1 MVKQT
6 RGIEVPIDNLPLD
19 DAKAYDLLNKAN
31 TLGVFQLESGGMRDL
46 CRKFQINSLE
56 HITALIALYRPGPME
71 LIPEFIRRR
80 HGEIRIE
87 YEHPLLEPICRE
99 TYGIMIYQEQVMQA
113 AQVLAG
119 YTLGGA
125 DLLRRAMGKKKAE
138 EMAKQR
144 DIFVKGCAKVN
155 HIPAA
160 KANQI
165 FDLLEKFA
173 GYGFNK
179 SHAAAYAVLAYQTAY
194 LKANYPVEFFC
205 AMMTNDMADTDKLGQ
220 YIAEARSMGIEVLP
234 PDVNESQVHFAPAQS
249 RTGVPPVQAS
259 GSGPARDR
267 RDARPALAIRFG
279 LAAIKGVG
287 EIAVE
292 AISEGAQ

>member
-1 MVKQT
+1 MGPVGDLGLLKMDFLGLKTLTVIRNTCELVRQT
-6 RGIEVPIDNLPLD
+6 HGVRCPSTICRLD

-46 CRKFQINSLE
+46 CRKFQINSIE

-99 TYGIMIYQEQVMQA
+99 TYGILIYQEQVMQA
-113 AQVLAG
+113 AQALAG

-125 DLLRRAMGKKKAE
+125 DLLRRAMGKKKPE

-144 DIFVKGCAKVN
+144 EIFVKGCAKVN
-155 HIPAA
+155 NIPAA

-173 GYGFNK
+173 GYGFN
-179 SHAAAYAVLAYQTAY
+179 
-194 LKANYPVEFFC
+194 
-205 AMMTNDMADTDKLGQ
+205 
-220 YIAEARSMGIEVLP
+220 
-234 PDVNESQVHFAPAQS
+234 S
-249 RTGVPPVQAS
+249 RTPPPTPCS
-259 GSGPARDR
+259 PIR
-267 RDARPALAIRFG
+267 RRI
-279 LAAIKGVG
+279 
-287 EIAVE
+287 
-292 AISEGAQ
+292 

>member
-1 MVKQT
+1 MDFLGLKTLTVIRNTCEMVKQT
-6 RGIEVPIDNLPLD
+6 RGIEVPIDSLPLD
-19 DAKAYDLLNKAN
+19 DAKTYDLLNKAN

-46 CRKFQINSLE
+46 CRKFQITSVE
-56 HITALIALYRPGPME
+56 HITALIALYRPGPMD
-71 LIPEFIRRR
+71 LIPEFITRR
-80 HGEIRIE
+80 HGEMKIE

-125 DLLRRAMGKKKAE
+125 DLLRRAMGKKKVE

-155 HIPAA
+155 NIPAA

-179 SHAAAYAVLAYQTAY
+179 SHAAAYAVVAYQTAY
-194 LKANYPVEFFC
+194 LKAQLPGRVLLRHDDQRHGRHRQ
-205 AMMTNDMADTDKLGQ
+205 AQPIHRRG
-220 YIAEARSMGIEVLP
+220 AR
-234 PDVNESQVHFAPAQS
+234 AWAS
-249 RTGVPPVQAS
+249 RCC
-259 GSGPARDR
+259 R
-267 RDARPALAIRFG
+267 RM
-279 LAAIKGVG
+279 
-287 EIAVE
+287 
-292 AISEGAQ
+292 